1 MVRSGSVA
9 GGWLILVCCLSQFL
23 HTVYGSVANI
33 ALPDISRDLG
43 AGIDSLQWV
52 VSAYVLTLAS
62 LLIFAGNL
70 ADRIG
75 RRRVLVLGNVVMI
88 TGSIICAVSTSVPLL
103 IVGRVIQ
110 GAGSALI
117 APAGLSLLAAAFPE
131 TARRAVAVM
140 WWTTIGT
147 ASLAAGPI
155 LGGLI
160 VNDLGWTSVFWAG
173 VPLGAVASILAVVLL
188 QESRAQHP
196 APLDGVGQLLLTL
209 FLAALAFALIE
220 GVHLGWT
227 SVPVLVAIFV
237 AVASLVALVP
247 YERRHPDP
255 LLPLHLLTDRP
266 FVTALT
272 MAIAGYLSLA
282 ALLFLN
288 TFYLQSERGL
298 NATAAGLMTI
308 PLAAGAT
315 ASALWA
321 ARLVAHQRSRAALIA
336 SGALIAI
343 GAAGLWLT
351 ESAPLWTVIVPYFVF
366 GFGFGLIAD
375 PVSVTALSE
384 LPTEESGLA
393 SSLISTSK
401 QTGQLLGIAGA
412 GSILAVAGTSSDAVA
427 FDDMGGWVWAVLV
440 AAGAL
445 IAVLAV
451 STPRT
456 HIPVPRKPAA
466 VH

>member
-1 MVRSGSVA
+1 MRSGRVA
-9 GGWLILVCCLSQFL
+9 GGWLIIVCCLSQFL

-88 TGSIICAVSTSVPLL
+88 VGSIICAVSTSVPPL
-103 IVGRVIQ
+103 IVGRVVQ
-110 GAGSALI
+110 GVGSALI
-117 APAGLSLLAAAFPE
+117 APAGLSLLAAAFPQR
-131 TARRAVAVM
+131 AQRAVAVM

-155 LGGLI
+155 LGGLL
-160 VNDLGWTSVFWAG
+160 VKDLGWTSVFWAG
-173 VPLGAVASILAVVLL
+173 VPLGVVASILALALL
-188 QESRAQHP
+188 HESRSDRP
-196 APLDGVGQLLLTL
+196 TPFDGVGQVLLTL
-209 FLAALAFALIE
+209 LLAAVAFTLIE

-227 SVPVLVAIFV
+227 SVPVLMAIAV
-237 AVASLVALVP
+237 AVASLIALVP
-247 YERRHPDP
+247 YEQRRADP
-255 LLPLHLLTDRP
+255 LLPLHLLSDRP
-266 FVTALT
+266 FVTALS
-272 MAIAGYLSLA
+272 MAVSGYLALA
-282 ALLFLN
+282 GLLFVN

-298 NATAAGLMTI
+298 NATQAGLMTI

-315 ASALWA
+315 ASALLA
-321 ARLVAHQRSRAALIA
+321 ARLVTRGHSRAALVA
-336 SGALIAI
+336 SGVLLAL
-343 GAAGLWLT
+343 GAGGLWMT
-351 ESAPLWTVIVPYFVF
+351 EHAALWTVIVPYFVF

-384 LPTEESGLA
+384 LPTAESGLA

-412 GSILAVAGTSSDAVA
+412 GSILAVAGVSSDSVA
-427 FDDMGGWVWAVLV
+427 FDDMGGWVWAVLL
-440 AAGAL
+440 AAGVL
-445 IAVLAV
+445 IAGLAL
-451 STPRT
+451 STPRE
-456 HIPVPRKPAA
+456 HIAVPRKRAA
-466 VH
+466 VR